1 MVSQQLILNFTNYY
15 LTTTTAHFYY
25 FTYSST
31 NLNSYNHL
39 HQLFHHCILLG
50 VASFGSFCY
59 FGGALPFFDF
69 GNVILD
75 YYQNYFSSYCYQPL
89 PWYFN
94 FSGNFYDPVTNSN
107 FHHPF
112 LQNHQGS
119 HHHPR
124 SLLVDRLP
132 SKNDPGH
139 LKG

>member
-15 LTTTTAHFYY
+15 STTITTAHFYY

-39 HQLFHHCILLG
+39 HLLFHHCILLG
-50 VASFGSFCY
+50 VAFFESFCY

-69 GNVILD
+69 GNVFLD
-75 YYQNYFSSYCYQPL
+75 FQNCFSSCYQPL
-89 PWYFN
+89 PWNFN
-94 FSGNFYDPVTNSN
+94 FFRNFYDPVTNSN

-119 HHHPR
+119 HHHPQ
-124 SLLVDRLP
+124 SLRVDHLP
-132 SKNDPGH
+132 SRNDPGH
-139 LKG
+139 FKG